1 MKSPLSFLLPV
12 LIMTAQLGSLQALEN
27 GAATA
32 PAGQD
37 KPSINLKAE
46 PSNQSLAGRLRNAD
60 LWASYKSRFVTDK
73 GRVVDTANAQIS
85 HSEGQGYGML
95 LAVAAADRNA
105 FDRIWGWTRANLM
118 VRDDQLIAWRWEP
131 NNRPA
136 VADMNNA
143 SDGDIL
149 IAWALTEAAE
159 FWNDASLRLSAQRL
173 ASEVGRKLIITTSKY
188 GPLLLP
194 AIAGFSNE
202 ERPDGPVV
210 NLSYWVFPAFDRLA
224 LVSPEIDWSGLK
236 MSGVALVK
244 EARFG
249 SAKLPTEWISVHADE
264 VKPAEQFPQQFSYNS
279 IRIPL
284 YLAWAGLN
292 TRELYE
298 GFAGLWA
305 NSKSA
310 QVASVDV
317 MTGRALQP
325 MAEPGYSTVAA
336 LTLCVVNG
344 TPLPR
349 DLNISRPG
357 ENYYPATLHL
367 MSLLAV
373 EMRYQ
378 SCLRA

>member
-1 MKSPLSFLLPV
+1 MKSVLKKLLPM
-12 LIMTAQLGSLQALEN
+12 LMLTSQLVPVHAVEN
-27 GAATA
+27 SVSP
-32 PAGQD
+32 PANVPD
-37 KPSINLKAE
+37 KPSIILKAE
-46 PSNQSLAGRLRNAD
+46 PTNQSLAGRLRNAD
-60 LWASYKSRFVTDK
+60 LWASYKSRFISDK
-73 GRVVDTANAQIS
+73 GRVIDTANAQIS

-143 SDGDIL
+143 SDGDLL

-159 FWNDASLRLSAQRL
+159 FWNDAALRLSAQRL
-173 ASEVGRKLIITTSKY
+173 ASEVGRKLILTSSKY
-188 GPLLLP
+188 GPLILP
-194 AIAGFSNE
+194 AIAGFSND

-224 LVSPEIDWSGLK
+224 LVSPEIDWAGLK

-249 SAKLPTEWISVHADE
+249 SAKLPTEWISVHGDE

-292 TRELYE
+292 ARELYE

-317 MTGRALQP
+317 VTGRSLQP

-344 TPLPR
+344 TPMPR

>member
-1 MKSPLSFLLPV
+1 
-12 LIMTAQLGSLQALEN
+12 
-27 GAATA
+27 
-32 PAGQD
+32 
-37 KPSINLKAE
+37 
-46 PSNQSLAGRLRNAD
+46 
-60 LWASYKSRFVTDK
+60 
-73 GRVVDTANAQIS
+73 
-85 HSEGQGYGML
+85 
-95 LAVAAADRNA
+95 
-105 FDRIWGWTRANLM
+105 
-118 VRDDQLIAWRWEP
+118 
-131 NNRPA
+131 
-136 VADMNNA
+136 
-143 SDGDIL
+143 
-149 IAWALTEAAE
+149 
-159 FWNDASLRLSAQRL
+159 
-173 ASEVGRKLIITTSKY
+173 
-188 GPLLLP
+188 
-194 AIAGFSNE
+194 
-202 ERPDGPVV
+202 
-210 NLSYWVFPAFDRLA
+210 
-224 LVSPEIDWSGLK
+224 
-236 MSGVALVK
+236 
-244 EARFG
+244 RFG
-249 SAKLPTEWISVHADE
+249 SAKLPTEWISIHGDE

-292 TRELYE
+292 SRELYE

-317 MTGRALQP
+317 VTGRALQP

-344 TPLPR
+344 TPMPR